1 MKSFVKLFVAVF
13 FILGVIKATEAE
25 DYFIGGKVRYAD
37 NNELLTHGVVR
48 AYDLNGGFLAQCQIQ
63 PTGDWII
70 IPMRVGQLD
79 VIGIPDDEWEDG
91 VPTGYPNTVNPVEFV
106 HINVTGNTPG
116 VDIYVQRGIGGSGRP
131 GSVTTKATGF
141 VLSNNVPVTDAIVY
155 ATRGGSYYG
164 YGVTNSK
171 GEFTINNLPEGD
183 FILVAHKI
191 AHESD
196 SKGVFI
202 GEGGMDNIVMN
213 VASKNT
219 LINNNPVEFR
229 LSQNYPNPFNPNT
242 VINYSVPKD
251 GMVSLKVYNTS
262 GQQVADLMNASQ
274 TSGSYSVVFNAGGL
288 SSGIYFYTIV
298 TSGYTDT
305 KKMILVK

>member
-25 DYFIGGKVRYAD
+25 DYFISGRVRYAD
-37 NNELLTHGVVR
+37 NNELVTHGVVK
-48 AYDLNGGFLAQCQIQ
+48 AYDLNGQLLAQCNIQ
-63 PTGDWII
+63 TTGDWII

-91 VPTGYPNTVNPVEFV
+91 VPTGYPNTVNPAEFV
-106 HINVTGNTPG
+106 HINVQGNTPN
-116 VDIYVQRGIGGSGRP
+116 VDIYVQRGVGGSGRP
-131 GSVTTKATGF
+131 GSAYVKASGL
-141 VLSNNVPVTDAIVY
+141 VLSDNVPVKDAIVY

-164 YGVTNSK
+164 YGMTNSR
-171 GEFTINNLPEGD
+171 GEFSINNLPEGD

-196 SKGVFI
+196 SKGIFI
-202 GEGGMDNIVMN
+202 GESGMDNIVFN
-213 VASKNT
+213 VVSKNIIT
-219 LINNNPVEFR
+219 NNNPVEFK

-251 GMVSLKVYNTS
+251 GMVTLRVYNTS
-262 GQQVADLMNASQ
+262 GQLVSELMNAPQ
-274 TSGSYSVVFNAGGL
+274 TAGSYSAVFNANGL
-288 SSGIYFYTIV
+288 SSGVYFYTIAA
-298 TSGYTDT
+298 SGYTDT

>member
-1 MKSFVKLFVAVF
+1 MKSFMKLFVAVF
-13 FILGVIKATEAE
+13 FILGVIKATEAQ
-25 DYFIGGKVRYAD
+25 DYYISGKVKYAD
-37 NNELLTHGVVR
+37 NNELVTHGVVR
-48 AYDLNGGFLAQCQIQ
+48 AYDLNGNFLAECTIQ
-63 PTGDWII
+63 PSGDWII

-91 VPTGYPNTVNPVEFV
+91 IPTGFPNKVNPVEFT
-106 HINVTGNTPG
+106 HIDVQGNTPN

-131 GSVTTKATGF
+131 AGF
-141 VLSNNVPVTDAIVY
+141 YSNASGIVLSNNVPVKDAIVY

-164 YGVTNSK
+164 YGVTNAK
-171 GEFTINNLPEGD
+171 GEFSISNLPEGD

-196 SKGVFI
+196 EI
-202 GEGGMDNIVMN
+202 GINLGENGLDNIVLN

-219 LINNNPVEFR
+219 ITNNPVEFK

-251 GMVSLKVYNTS
+251 GMVTLKVYNVS
-262 GQQVADLMNASQ
+262 GQLVKELMNSQ
-274 TSGSYSVVFNAGGL
+274 QIAGSYNVVFNANGL
-288 SSGIYFYTIV
+288 SSGIYFYTIE
-298 TSGYTDT
+298 TSGFTDT

>member
-1 MKSFVKLFVAVF
+1 MKSIVKLFVAVF
-13 FILGVIKATEAE
+13 FILGVIKASEAE
-25 DYFIGGKVRYAD
+25 EYYISGKVRYAD
-37 NNELLTHGVVR
+37 NNEVVTMGIVK
-48 AYDLNGGFLAQCQIQ
+48 AYDLNGVLIAQCNIQ
-63 PTGDWII
+63 QNGDWII

-91 VPTGYPNTVNPVEFV
+91 VPTGYPNKINPAEFT
-106 HINVTGNTPG
+106 HIDVQGNTPN
-116 VDIYVQRGIGGSGRP
+116 VDIYVQRGVNGAGRP
-131 GSVTTKATGF
+131 GASFVKASGL
-141 VLSNNVPVTDAIVY
+141 VLNNNAPVKDAIVY

-164 YGVTNSK
+164 YGITNSN
-171 GEFTINNLPEGD
+171 GEFSINNLPEGD
-183 FILVAHKI
+183 FILIAHKI

-202 GEGGMDNIVMN
+202 GEAGMDNILLN
-213 VASKNT
+213 VTSKNT
-219 LINNNPVEFR
+219 LTNNNPVEFR

-251 GMVSLKVYNTS
+251 GMVTLKVYNTS
-262 GQQVADLMNASQ
+262 GQQVALLINAPQ
-274 TSGSYSVVFNAGGL
+274 IAGSYSVVFNASGL
-288 SSGIYFYTIV
+288 SSGVYFYSIE